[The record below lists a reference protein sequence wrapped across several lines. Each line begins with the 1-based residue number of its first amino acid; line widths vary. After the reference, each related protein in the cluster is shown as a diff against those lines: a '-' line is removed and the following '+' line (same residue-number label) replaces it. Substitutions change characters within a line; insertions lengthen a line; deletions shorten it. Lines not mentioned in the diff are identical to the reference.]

1 MSLQPLYSSLLQKLE
16 GFLQYPACAPF
27 GRQKF
32 ALQARGILVDRSQL
46 LSTARS
52 NVADLSRGNL
62 GVPILLLVMLAMMM
76 LPVPPF
82 LLDVFFTFNIALSI
96 VVLLV
101 CVYALRPLDFAV
113 FPTILLVATLMRL
126 ALNVASTRVVMLHG
140 QEGHAAA
147 GKVIQAFGEV
157 VIGGNYVVGIV
168 VFAILM
174 IINFVVVTKG
184 AGRISEVSAR
194 FTLDAMPGKQ
204 MAIDADLNAGLID
217 QSQAKLRR
225 LEVAQEAEFYGSMDG
240 ASKFVRGDA
249 IAGLLILFI
258 NLIGGMAVG
267 IFQHNMAFADAG
279 KVYALLTI
287 GDGLVAQLPSLLLS
301 TAAAI
306 MVTRASGSEDMGKQI
321 GRQMFASPKALAV
334 AAGLMAV
341 MGLVPGMPHISFLS
355 MAAMAAGGAYLFWR
369 KQNVQKI
376 QALQEVKRQQELL
389 PSPARALET
398 KELGWDDVTPIDMI
412 GLEVGYRLIPL
423 VDRNQ
428 GGQLLARIKGV
439 RKKLSQDL
447 GFLMPT
453 VHIRDNLDLAP
464 SAYRLTLMGVIL
476 AEAEIYPDR
485 ELAINPGQV
494 YGSLNGITAKD
505 PAFGLEA
512 VWIEISQRAQAQS
525 LGYTVVDASTVV
537 ATHLNQI
544 LYKHSSELI
553 GHEEVQ
559 QLLQVLAKGSP
570 KLAEELVPGV
580 LSLSQLLKVLQALLA
595 EQVPVRDIRSIAEA
609 IANNAAKSQDT
620 AALVAAVRVGVSR
633 AIVQSIVGTES
644 ELPVI
649 TLEPRLEQILLN
661 SLQKAGQGSEEG
673 VLLEPSMAEKLQ
685 RSLIDAAQRQE
696 MQGQP
701 VILLVAGP
709 IRAML
714 SRFGRLA
721 VPGLHV
727 LAYQEIPDNK
737 QVTIVATVG
746 PNG

>member
-1 MSLQPLYSSLLQKLE
+1 MNNTQLKTHMRSGLTLLKQ
-16 GFLQYPACAPF
+16 
-27 GRQKF
+27 
-32 ALQARGILVDRSQL
+32 
-46 LSTARS
+46 
-52 NVADLSRGNL
+52 GNL
-62 GVPILLLVMLAMMM
+62 GVPLLLLVILGMMT

-101 CVYALRPLDFAV
+101 GVYAMRPLDFAA
-113 FPTILLVATLMRL
+113 FPTILLAATLLRL
-126 ALNVASTRVVMLHG
+126 ALNVASTRVVLLHG
-140 QEGHAAA
+140 HDGGDAA

-157 VIGGNYVVGIV
+157 VIGGNYVVGAV

-217 QSQAKLRR
+217 QEQAKIRR
-225 LEVAQEAEFYGSMDG
+225 SEVAQEADFYGSMDG

-249 IAGLLILFI
+249 VAGLLILFI
-258 NLIGGMAVG
+258 NLIGGIAIG
-267 IFQHNMAFADAG
+267 IAQHSMGFLEAG

-287 GDGLVAQLPSLLLS
+287 GDGLVAQVPSLLLS

-306 MVTRASGSEDMGKQI
+306 MVTRVTTSEDMGEQI
-321 GRQMFASPKALAV
+321 NRQMFTSPKALAV
-334 AAGLMAV
+334 SAAILIA
-341 MGLVPGMPHISFLS
+341 MGSVPGMPHVSFIGLGLL
-355 MAAMAAGGAYLFWR
+355 AAGGAYFIWNRENKKELA
-369 KQNVQKI
+369 VI
-376 QALQEVKRQQELL
+376 EQEKRELEQL
-389 PSPARALET
+389 PAPITAENR
-398 KELGWDDVTPIDMI
+398 ELGWDDVTPVDMV

-447 GFLMPT
+447 GFLMPS
-453 VHIRDNLDLAP
+453 VHIRDNLDLLP
-464 SAYRLTLMGVIL
+464 NVYRLTLMGVSV
-476 AEAEIYPDR
+476 AEAEVYPER

-494 YGSLNGITAKD
+494 FGTLNGVATHD

-512 VWIEISQRAQAQS
+512 VWIEPSQRDQAQS

-544 LYKHSSELI
+544 LNKHAHELL

-559 QLLQVLAKGSP
+559 QLMQVLAKSSP
-570 KLAEELVPGV
+570 KLAEELVPGMV
-580 LSLSQLLKVLQALLA
+580 SLSTLLKILQSLLQ

-609 IANNAAKSQDT
+609 IADTVTRSQDPD
-620 AALVAAVRVGVSR
+620 AIVAAVRVALSR
-633 AIVQSIVGTES
+633 AIVQSIVGLEP

-649 TLEPRLEQILLN
+649 TLEPRLEQILLG
-661 SLQKAGQGSEEG
+661 SMQKAGQGSSEG
-673 VLLEPSMAEKLQ
+673 VLLEPGMAEKLQ
-685 RSLIDAAQRQE
+685 KSLIEAAQRQE
-696 MQGQP
+696 MLGKP
-701 VILLVAGP
+701 VVLLVAGQ
-709 IRAML
+709 IRAMM
-714 SRFGRLA
+714 SRFARLA
-721 VPGLHV
+721 VPNMYV

-746 PNG
+746 QN

>member
-1 MSLQPLYSSLLQKLE
+1 MVW
-16 GFLQYPACAPF
+16 
-27 GRQKF
+27 GRDV
-32 ALQARGILVDRSQL
+32 AVDRAQL
-46 LSTARS
+46 IGDVRS
-52 NVADLSRGNL
+52 NLAGLRHGNL
-62 GVPILLLVMLAMMM
+62 GIPLLLLVMLGMVM
-76 LPVPPF
+76 LPIPPF
-82 LLDVFFTFNIALSI
+82 LLDTLFTFSIALSI

-101 CVYALRPLDFAV
+101 SIYALRPLDFAV
-113 FPTILLVATLMRL
+113 FPTILLAATLLRL
-126 ALNVASTRVVMLHG
+126 ALNVASTRVVLLNGH
-140 QEGHAAA
+140 EGHGAA
-147 GKVIQAFGEV
+147 GQVIQAFGEV

-217 QSQAKLRR
+217 QNEAKKRR
-225 LEVAQEAEFYGSMDG
+225 SEVAQEADFYGSMDG

-258 NLIGGMAVG
+258 NLIGGIAIGVL
-267 IFQHNMAFADAG
+267 QHGLPFAEAG
-279 KVYALLTI
+279 KVYTLLTI
-287 GDGLVAQLPSLLLS
+287 GDGLVAQIPSLLLS
-301 TAAAI
+301 TAAAV
-306 MVTRASGSEDMGKQI
+306 MVTRVSSSEDMGAQVN
-321 GRQMFASPKALAV
+321 RQMFASPRALAV
-334 AAGLMAV
+334 AAAIMIA
-341 MGLVPGMPHISFLS
+341 MGLVPGMPHFSFISLGLV
-355 MAAMAAGGAYLFWR
+355 AAGAAYWIANKQR
-369 KQNVQKI
+369 KTKEE
-376 QALQEVKRQQELL
+376 EVKEVQRQQELL
-389 PSPARALET
+389 PAQKAQEV
-398 KELGWDDVTPIDMI
+398 KELGWDDVTPVDMV

-439 RKKLSQDL
+439 RKKLSQEM
-447 GFLMPT
+447 GFLMPS

-464 SAYRLTLMGVIL
+464 NAYRLTLMGVSV
-476 AEAEIYPDR
+476 AEAEVYPDR

-494 YGSLNGITAKD
+494 FGPLNGIAAKD

-512 VWIEISQRAQAQS
+512 VWIDPSQRDQAQS

-544 LYKHSSELI
+544 LHKHAHELL

-559 QLLQVLAKGSP
+559 QLMQLLAKSSP
-570 KLAEELVPGV
+570 KLAEELVPGLV
-580 LSLSQLLKVLQALLA
+580 SLSTLLKVLQALLQ
-595 EQVPVRDIRSIAEA
+595 EQVPVRDMRTIAEA
-609 IANNAAKSQDT
+609 IASVAPKSQDP
-620 AALVAAVRVGVSR
+620 AAMVAAVRVSLAR
-633 AIVQSIVGTES
+633 AIVQSIVGLEP

-661 SLQKAGQGSEEG
+661 SLQKAGQGSEDG
-673 VLLEPSMAEKLQ
+673 ILLEPGMAEKLQ
-685 RSLIDAAQRQE
+685 RSLVEAAQRQE
-696 MQGQP
+696 MLGKP

-714 SRFGRLA
+714 SRFARLA
-721 VPGLHV
+721 VPSMHV

-746 PNG
+746 QN

>member
-1 MSLQPLYSSLLQKLE
+1 M
-16 GFLQYPACAPF
+16 
-27 GRQKF
+27 
-32 ALQARGILVDRSQL
+32 DRSQL
-46 LSTARS
+46 LSSARS
-52 NVADLSRGNL
+52 NITGLGRGQL
-62 GVPILLLVMLAMMM
+62 GVPLLLLVMMAMMM
-76 LPVPPF
+76 LPMPPF

-101 CVYALRPLDFAV
+101 CVYALRPLDFSV
-113 FPTILLVATLMRL
+113 FPTILLVATLLRL

-140 QEGHAAA
+140 QDGHAAA

-174 IINFVVVTKG
+174 IINFVVITKG

-217 QSQAKLRR
+217 QPEAKRR
-225 LEVAQEAEFYGSMDG
+225 RAEVAQEAEFYGSMDG

-258 NLIGGMAVG
+258 NLIGGMLVG
-267 IFQHNMAFADAG
+267 ILQHNMTFADAG
-279 KVYALLTI
+279 RVYTLLTI

-306 MVTRASGSEDMGKQI
+306 MVTRASGSEEMGKLI
-321 GRQMFASPKALAV
+321 NRQMFASPKALAV
-334 AAGLMAV
+334 SAAIMIV
-341 MGLVPGMPHISFLS
+341 MGLVPGMPHFSFISLGLV
-355 MAAMAAGGAYLFWR
+355 AAGGAYMLW
-369 KQNVQKI
+369 KKENQVKV
-376 QALQEVKRQQELL
+376 QALAEVQRQQDLL
-389 PSPARALET
+389 PSPTRAQDS
-398 KELGWDDVTPIDMI
+398 KELGWDDVTPIDII

-439 RKKLSQDL
+439 RKKLSQEL

-494 YGSLNGITAKD
+494 FGTLNGITARD

-512 VWIEISQRAQAQS
+512 VWIEISQRSQAQS

-544 LYKHSSELI
+544 LYKHSHELI

-559 QLLQVLAKGSP
+559 QLMQLLAKSSP

-580 LSLSQLLKVLQALLA
+580 LSLSSLLNVLQALLA
-595 EQVPVRDIRSIAEA
+595 EHVPVRDIRSIAEA
-609 IANNAAKSQDT
+609 IANNVGKSQDT
-620 AALVAAVRVGVSR
+620 AALVAAVRVGLSR
-633 AIVQSIVGTES
+633 AIVQSIVGVEP

-661 SLQKAGQGSEEG
+661 SLQKAGQGQEEG

-685 RSLIDAAQRQE
+685 RSLIEAAQRQE
-696 MQGQP
+696 MQGMP

-709 IRAML
+709 VRAML

-721 VPGLHV
+721 VPNMHV